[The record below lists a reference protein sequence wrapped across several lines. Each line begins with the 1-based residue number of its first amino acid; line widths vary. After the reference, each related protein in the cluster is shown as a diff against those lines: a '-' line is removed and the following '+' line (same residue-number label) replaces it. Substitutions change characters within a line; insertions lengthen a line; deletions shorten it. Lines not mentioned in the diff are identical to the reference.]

1 MPSSSELVAEA
12 VRDTLERAPAPVRPP
27 SVSGGDPGSAADTI
41 LPIVTAQRER
51 FRSAGGGEGGGER
64 PTCTAADS
72 SPELFYSCVNEL
84 RS

>member
-51 FRSAGGGEGGGER
+51 FRSAGGGEGWGER
-64 PTCTAADS
+64 QMAP
-72 SPELFYSCVNEL
+72 PSCFIPV
-84 RS
+84 SMSYAHSAII